1 VNQDDYQAQDAT
13 GLAALI
19 AAKQVSAGEVLDA
32 AIARM
37 EQVNPTLN
45 AVILDLTD
53 QARAQLKQ
61 GTPAG
66 PLGGVPWLIKDIGAL
81 VAGTPTTSGSRLMKD
96 AVAPADSAIVT
107 QYREAGLVIFGK
119 TNTPEFGLEPVTEP
133 EFFGPTLNPWDL
145 TRTPG
150 GSSGGAGAAVAG
162 GIVPAAHAS
171 DGGGSIRTPAAC
183 CGLFGMKP
191 SRGRVSSAP
200 AGEGWGGASVQ
211 HAVTRSVR
219 DSALLLDV
227 ICAPQPGDPY
237 FLAPPA
243 TPFVEEVRRDPG
255 KLRIGVISG
264 ALDGGSIDPECSAA
278 VADVA
283 RLCESLGHS
292 VDEVALGLDFDAIR
306 DAAGGV
312 IAASVHATLEMVTA
326 QRGRPLE
333 DGEVDLI
340 TRAMA
345 SRGARVTGAAYVQG
359 MQTLHAAGR
368 AVAAIHERFDVLL
381 SSTLGSPP
389 IPKGSLRGDPLD
401 LGGYGPRLFAFMPN
415 TQLFNVTGQP
425 AMTVPLA
432 WSKAGLPIGIQ
443 FVAPMG
449 DEATLFR
456 LAGQLEQARPWADR
470 RAPFGG

>member
-1 VNQDDYQAQDAT
+1 MNQEDYAAQDAT
-13 GLAALI
+13 GLAALV
-19 AAKQVSAGEVLDA
+19 AGKQVSAGEVLDA

-53 QARAQLKQ
+53 QAKAQLKL
-61 GTPAG
+61 GTPTG

-81 VAGTPTTSGSRLMKD
+81 VEGTPTTSGSRLLKD

-107 QYREAGLVIFGK
+107 AYRKAGLVIFGK

-150 GSSGGAGAAVAG
+150 GSSGGAASAVAG
-162 GIVPAAHAS
+162 GVVPAAHAS

-191 SRGRVSSAP
+191 SRGRVSSSP

-227 ICAPQPGDPY
+227 ICQPVAGDPY
-237 FLAPPA
+237 YLAPPV
-243 TPFVEEVRRDPG
+243 TPFAEEVRRDPG
-255 KLRIGVISG
+255 KLRIGVIPR
-264 ALDGGSIDPECSAA
+264 ALDGGEIDAECAAA

-283 RLCESLGHS
+283 KLCASLGHS
-292 VDEVALGLDFDAIR
+292 VEEVALDLDFAGVR

-312 IAASVHATLEMVTA
+312 IAASVAATLQAVTA
-326 QRGRPLE
+326 QRGRPIE
-333 DGEVDLI
+333 DGEVDI
-340 TRAMA
+340 VTRAMA
-345 SRGARVTGAAYVQG
+345 SRGSRVSGADYVLG

-368 AVAAIHERFDVLL
+368 TVAKAYEHFDVLL

-389 IPKGSLRGDPLD
+389 IPKGSLRGEPLD
-401 LGGYGPRLFAFMPN
+401 LAGYGPRLFAFMPN

-443 FVAPMG
+443 FAARMG

-456 LAGQLEQARPWADR
+456 LAGQLEQARPWADK
-470 RAPFGG
+470 RAPFNG